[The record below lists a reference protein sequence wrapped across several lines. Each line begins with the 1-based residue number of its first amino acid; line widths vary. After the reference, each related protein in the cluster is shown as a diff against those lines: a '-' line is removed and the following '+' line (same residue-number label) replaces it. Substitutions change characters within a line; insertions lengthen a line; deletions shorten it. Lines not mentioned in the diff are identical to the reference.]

1 MSLWALFS
9 SPLLSSSDLRS
20 IDEST
25 KSILMNSDLLSIHRD
40 PLAAQVKI
48 VKKKNNVRVYKKD
61 LIDGFSLVIL
71 NSGDIPISFD
81 LNNISDLSS
90 SEVKNIFDI
99 WTKSILNKTQL
110 EKISILPHQT
120 IFLKVKTK

>member
-1 MSLWALFS
+1 
-9 SPLLSSSDLRS
+9 
-20 IDEST
+20 
-25 KSILMNSDLLSIHRD
+25 
-40 PLAAQVKI
+40 